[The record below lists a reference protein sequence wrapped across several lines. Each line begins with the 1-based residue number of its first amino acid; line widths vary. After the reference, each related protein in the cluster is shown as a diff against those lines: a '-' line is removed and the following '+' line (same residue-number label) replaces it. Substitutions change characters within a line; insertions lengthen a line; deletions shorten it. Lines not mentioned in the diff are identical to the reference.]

1 VKGID
6 REVLLPKDGHQEVAE
21 VALQLGKYCIDDPVK
36 SPPGGRRMVIRTA
49 KRMGGCVLLGANLAG
64 RALPDALGRLVFK
77 TDEMVQAVEA
87 PDVVRNKVSFSV
99 FGLEGAVS
107 LKGRPDIFHGAG
119 FLGTCCT
126 SIQQL
131 CNLIGFSMCSFYAG
145 RAGKLNVLDSKW
157 IQVVFEAPELKVG
170 SLGFQ
175 YGGESEVKLEKGR
188 RWEKTTAR
196 GRRIVIRSLN
206 D

>member
-1 VKGID
+1 MVSALVKGID

-107 LKGRPDIFHGAG
+107 LKG
-119 FLGTCCT
+119 
-126 SIQQL
+126 
-131 CNLIGFSMCSFYAG
+131 
-145 RAGKLNVLDSKW
+145 KLNVLDSKW

>member
-1 VKGID
+1 V
-6 REVLLPKDGHQEVAE
+6 
-21 VALQLGKYCIDDPVK
+21 YCSVPT
-36 SPPGGRRMVIRTA
+36 SPGGLDRT
-49 KRMGGCVLLGANLAG
+49 
-64 RALPDALGRLVFK
+64 PLGRLVFK

-107 LKGRPDIFHGAG
+107 LKGRPDVFHGAG
-119 FLGTCCT
+119 FLGACCT
-126 SIQQL
+126 SIQQP
-131 CNLIGFSMCSFYAG
+131 CNLIGFSMHSFYAG